1 MCVFY
6 LFFTFRLDS
15 AYRYAFARSKWT
27 TSSATCSHVP
37 HGQCSELYV
46 VRVYRSAL
54 SSGPVAGVLSSAVTP
69 RVTIMLGSLL
79 IAFGLLTASFAS
91 DLVSLILFYG
101 VVAGEWNQ
109 SSRDPVSLFSAEYC
123 GWQLN
128 PCIECGMR
136 MDVRVM

>member
-1 MCVFY
+1 MCVF
-6 LFFTFRLDS
+6 LFIFYVSPGQCLPLCVCTFKMD
-15 AYRYAFARSKWT
+15 YVY
-27 TSSATCSHVP
+27 ATCSHVP

-136 MDVRVM
+136 MDVRVT